1 MTRLMI
7 PTTTGLLGARNPVV
21 KVVAAT
27 VPAVLL
33 IASRDAV
40 TPALVLGLT
49 VLALP
54 AVEMSVR
61 ALLRWTWPLV
71 LAAISVGAVN
81 AVFGVD
87 GVGSGVALGL
97 RALGLALPGV
107 LVLST
112 TDPLDLADSL
122 VQQLHAP
129 PKFAY
134 GTLGALRLLPLL
146 GQEWQVIAMAR
157 RARGVDAGRNP
168 LVAVQ
173 LFTSQV
179 LALLVS
185 ASVPQLAAVSHGRI
199 CLPRGRR
206 SWSGSARASTRWS
219 WCLTMPITQTTV
231 CWTSWTMCW
240 PPLMPDYSC
249 WRWRALSCWLAGTIW
264 AVVAR
269 ASSDSNHSRMLLC
282 ASSSTVWSW
291 VCLSRP
297 GRRW

>member
-1 MTRLMI
+1 MTTLMI

-54 AVEMSVR
+54 AVGMSAR
-61 ALLRWTWPLV
+61 ALLRRTRPLV

-87 GVGSGVALGL
+87 GVSSGMALGL

-107 LVLST
+107 LVLSS
-112 TDPLDLADSL
+112 TDPVDLADSL

-134 GTLGALRLLPLL
+134 GTLAALRLLPLL
-146 GQEWQVIAMAR
+146 GQEWQVIGMAR

-179 LALLVS
+179 LGLLVLAIRRGTRLATAMDARGFDS
-185 ASVPQLAAVSHGRI
+185 QAPRSRARVQAVTRADLLLLLVVTAGSVAALVASISLGT
-199 CLPRGRR
+199 
-206 SWSGSARASTRWS
+206 WK
-219 WCLTMPITQTTV
+219 
-231 CWTSWTMCW
+231 
-240 PPLMPDYSC
+240 PLV
-249 WRWRALSCWLAGTIW
+249 G
-264 AVVAR
+264 
-269 ASSDSNHSRMLLC
+269 
-282 ASSSTVWSW
+282 
-291 VCLSRP
+291 
-297 GRRW
+297 